1 MVPPIRFITAVKGRR
16 SSSLCKRRKE
26 EVHIS
31 ALQEKER

>member
-1 MVPPIRFITAVKGRR
+1 MVFRTAVKGRR
-16 SSSLCKRRKE
+16 GPSLYRMRKE